1 MTNIMTNINAIVN
14 TAKPISSKK
23 LREKAIVPPYYLGL
37 VAATIT
43 IITSITTINPTTPI
57 NNNDISAP

>member
-1 MTNIMTNINAIVN
+1 MTNINAIVN

-37 VAATIT
+37 VTAIIT
-43 IITSITTINPTTPI
+43 IITSITTTNPTTPI